1 MRIWRPRNRRGWLL
15 LTAALLIPGSLV
27 VADRIAAGV
36 VGARLADTAGC
47 VLGLAEPPQVD
58 VHGFPFVTQVLAGRF
73 AGLTVTADRFGESE
87 LPIAGITAEVSDVE
101 FDGDLTAAGAGAA
114 GSGHV
119 EIRIGRLY
127 AALTVDLAR
136 LDSLADDRA
145 DNGAADRA
153 DDEADDPVGGL
164 LSGADVRIRGSD
176 NGQLIVD
183 VTATIFGQAV
193 PVTVYAVPVLDG
205 RMLRIEPVEVEVF
218 GLRRSADR
226 LPGALSAGALSE
238 RRIERELPELPAGL
252 AYQGLTATA
261 DGLRLEITGESVT
274 VGGDDLRPA
283 GRATPSESDKCRESA

>member
-36 VGARLADTAGC
+36 VGGRLADAVGC

-58 VHGFPFVTQVLAGRF
+58 VNGFPFVTQALAGRF
-73 AGLTVTADRFGESE
+73 AGLTVTADRFGESD
-87 LPIAGITAEVSDVE
+87 LPIAGVTAEVSDVE
-101 FDGDLTAAGAGAA
+101 IDGDLAAAGAGST
-114 GSGHV
+114 GSGPV

-127 AALTVDLAR
+127 AALTVDLTR
-136 LDSLADDRA
+136 LDALAGNRSDSGTEDRS
-145 DNGAADRA
+145 DGEAADSG
-153 DDEADDPVGGL
+153 GGL
-164 LSGADVRIRGSD
+164 LSGADVQIRGSG

-183 VTATIFGQAV
+183 LIATSFGQAV

-218 GLRRSADR
+218 GLRRSADQ
-226 LPGALSAGALSE
+226 LAGAVGAGALGE

-261 DGLRLEITGESVT
+261 DGLRLEITGESVA
-274 VGGDDLRPA
+274 VGGDELRPA
-283 GRATPSESDKCRESA
+283 GRATPSGTDKCGESA

>member
-101 FDGDLTAAGAGAA
+101 FDGDLTAAGAGSAA
-114 GSGHV
+114 SGPV

-136 LDSLADDRA
+136 LDALADDSVAGR
-145 DNGAADRA
+145 
-153 DDEADDPVGGL
+153 
-164 LSGADVRIRGSD
+164 LSGADVQIRGSD

-218 GLRRSADR
+218 GLRRSADQ
-226 LPGALSAGALSE
+226 LAGALGAGALGE

-274 VGGDDLRPA
+274 VGGDDLWPA
-283 GRATPSESDKCRESA
+283 GRATPSATDTCGEAA

>member
-36 VGARLADTAGC
+36 VGARLADTAAC

-58 VHGFPFVTQVLAGRF
+58 VHGFPFVTQALAGRF

-87 LPIAGITAEVSDVE
+87 LPIAGVTAEVRDVE
-101 FDGDLTAAGAGAA
+101 FDGGLAAAGAGSAA
-114 GSGHV
+114 SGPV

-136 LDSLADDRA
+136 LDALADDRA
-145 DNGAADRA
+145 DSGA
-153 DDEADDPVGGL
+153 DDSVGGL
-164 LSGADVRIRGSD
+164 LSGADVQIRGSD

-218 GLRRSADR
+218 GLRRSADQ
-226 LPGALSAGALSE
+226 LAGALGAGALGE

-274 VGGDDLRPA
+274 VGGDDLRPV
-283 GRATPSESDKCRESA
+283 GRATPSATDTCGEPA